1 MKRKWTFAFLC
12 GLLIVGVVITPV
24 HSDAAPTLTIDGVS
38 AGTLQQTTCPTG
50 FNSCWLIPGTTGTG
64 RRIGNWMVADVSTT
78 NKARVLINDVG
89 TVGSVDAMKFTGVT
103 LTPIVISGT
112 KTTSVVIRNT
122 FTAGQPKGDYKWGM
136 GMGGYFDPPATENV
150 VGDRLRLA
158 ATGVFPDSINMG
170 TLDTGTF
177 TTPTL
182 FNVNGSVTRSLSATT
197 VKSACDTG
205 GGFCR
210 PTITFTFTDTDAG
223 WDRLFLN
230 DSMIAAGGTCREDE
244 SPSDVPLGP
253 PDPLPPILSCRAVE
267 NLINQVILK
276 DMLDS
281 IKSAKAAGAVVSE
294 TCVGGCGNGTIRIQ
308 KSFVNSG
315 TPDGTF
321 GFHGTGEDIPT
332 AFVITTAG
340 GTGSIT
346 FNNLATDLAGGQR
359 TIEEIVFPDETGT
372 GAIWILESV
381 SCKTENKA
389 TTWSALHDDREA
401 LIGVTVSNLANAD
414 TLICTFTNERFSK
427 EFGE

>member
-38 AGTLQQTTCPTG
+38 AGILQQTTCPTG

-89 TVGSVDAMKFTGVT
+89 TVGSIDAMKFTGVT

-112 KTTSVVIRNT
+112 KTTTVVIRNT
-122 FTAGQPKGDYKWGM
+122 YTAGQPKGDYKWGM

-150 VGDRLRLA
+150 VGDRLRLGA
-158 ATGVFPDSINMG
+158 AGVFPDSRTMG
-170 TLDTGTF
+170 TVDTGTF
-177 TTPTL
+177 TTPTIV
-182 FNVNGSVTRSLSATT
+182 NVNGSVTRSLSATT
-197 VKSACDTG
+197 VKPACDTG
-205 GGFCR
+205 GGYCR
-210 PTITFTFTDTDAG
+210 PTVTSTFTITGAG
-223 WDRLFLN
+223 QDKLVLN
-230 DSMIAAGGTCREDE
+230 DSMIAAGGTCREE
-244 SPSDVPLGP
+244 SPPPGVKDDDGGP
-253 PDPLPPILSCRAVE
+253 PDPVPPLHRCKNIE
-267 NLINQVILK
+267 NKINELIHK

-281 IKSAKAAGAVVSE
+281 IKSAKAAGAVVAE

-332 AFVITTAG
+332 AFDITTDG

-346 FNNLATDLAGGQR
+346 FKNLATDLAGGQR

-372 GAIWILESV
+372 GATWILD
-381 SCKTENKA
+381 
-389 TTWSALHDDREA
+389 L
-401 LIGVTVSNLANAD
+401 
-414 TLICTFTNERFSK
+414 
-427 EFGE
+427 

>member
-1 MKRKWTFAFLC
+1 MKRKWTVAFLC
-12 GLLIVGVVITPV
+12 GLFIVGVVITPV
-24 HSDAAPTLTIDGVS
+24 HSDAAPTLIIDGVP

-89 TVGSVDAMKFTGVT
+89 TVGSVDAMKFTGAT
-103 LTPIVISGT
+103 LTPIVMSGT
-112 KTTSVVIRNT
+112 KTTTVVIKNT

-158 ATGVFPDSINMG
+158 ATGVFPDSRTMG

-197 VKSACDTG
+197 VKTACDTG

-230 DSMIAAGGTCREDE
+230 DSMIAAGGTCREE
-244 SPSDVPLGP
+244 GSPSDVPLGP
-253 PDPLPPILSCRAVE
+253 PDPLPPILSCRALE
-267 NLINQVILK
+267 NLINQVIHK

-281 IKSAKAAGAVVSE
+281 IKSAKAAGAVVAE
-294 TCVGGCGNGTIRIQ
+294 TCAGACGNGTIIIT
-308 KSFVNSG
+308 KALATG
-315 TPDGTF
+315 DPDGTF
-321 GFHGTGEDIPT
+321 GFHGIGEDT
-332 AFVITTAG
+332 STDFDITTAG

-346 FNNLATDLAGGQR
+346 FKNLATDLAGGQR

-381 SCKTENKA
+381 SCNTKNELTK
-389 TTWSALHDDREA
+389 WSKLLDDREA

-414 TLICTFTNERFSK
+414 TLTCIFTNNRLSK